1 MARYYKVYDADHD
14 FRLICEGSYVGLT
27 FAYLGENADKKIP
40 MIYDDELDEGTVLLN
55 RSMAERLQREQV
67 LNRTFYTDLMDR
79 FRTNALVIR
88 VFP

>member
-27 FAYLGENADKKIP
+27 FAYPGENADKKIP
-40 MIYDDELDEGTVLLN
+40 MVYDDELDEGTVLLN
-55 RSMAERLQREQV
+55 RPMAESLQRKQV
-67 LNRTFYTDLMDR
+67 FNRTFYTDLMDR
-79 FRTNALVIR
+79 FRTNTLAIR